1 MKVGTQDADSFT
13 LTWTAE
19 PTAQSYVIHYID
31 KATTDPHEMTLMG
44 YVEGNTWTLDEAK
57 HGAEMTGKKF
67 TVAVQSYKEKGV
79 GANETEKARY
89 LHDGQFVGSEWSTP
103 LIVVDVK

>member
-1 MKVGTQDADSFT
+1 MKVGSQTSDSFT
-13 LTWTAE
+13 LTWTPE

-31 KATTDPHEMTLMG
+31 KATTDAHELIAMG

-57 HGAEMTGKKF
+57 HGADMTGKKF

-79 GANETEKARY
+79 GADEAAKARY
-89 LHDGQFVGSEWSTP
+89 LHDGEFVGSAWSTP